1 MNLRQMRA
9 LAVRFSVPVTA
20 CVAGASVVVAVAQS
34 HDAQARSVDQLLAV
48 ITTAQGLVADFGDSR
63 E

>member
-20 CVAGASVVVAVAQS
+20 FVGGAGVVVAVA
-34 HDAQARSVDQLLAV
+34 
-48 ITTAQGLVADFGDSR
+48 
-63 E
+63 